1 MKKSIYPG
9 LDLFKFICAILILI
23 LHANPLGNNTIGG
36 VIPREIITPIAIPF
50 FLWQVVFCGIILI

>member
-23 LHANPLGNNTIGG
+23 LYANPLVNNTIDG
-36 VIPREIITPIAIPF
+36 VILREIITPIAVPF
-50 FLWQVVFCGIILI
+50 FLWQVVFCGIVLI